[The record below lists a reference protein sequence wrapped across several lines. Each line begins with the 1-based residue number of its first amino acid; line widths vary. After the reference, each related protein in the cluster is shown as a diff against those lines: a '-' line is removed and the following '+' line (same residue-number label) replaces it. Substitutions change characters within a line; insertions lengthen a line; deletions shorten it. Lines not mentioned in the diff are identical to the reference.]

1 MPLQFL
7 EEKEP
12 SNLNDIVDRQA
23 VDSEW
28 RSLALDTTTALEVER
43 CAGNVEDFWRV
54 TTSQVKHVGGLR
66 YPNLRKLTAVLF
78 SLPSSN
84 ASVERTFSLLKNIK
98 TDKRNKLKR
107 QSVIGLLHA
116 KQGMKHAVQLGGGG
130 CGISS
135 DSLQPDNKMLKLHS
149 EVIASATDS
158 EVADTTSTSLSK

>member
-116 KQGMKHAVQLGGGG
+116 KQGMKR

-158 EVADTTSTSLSK
+158 EVADKTSTSLSK